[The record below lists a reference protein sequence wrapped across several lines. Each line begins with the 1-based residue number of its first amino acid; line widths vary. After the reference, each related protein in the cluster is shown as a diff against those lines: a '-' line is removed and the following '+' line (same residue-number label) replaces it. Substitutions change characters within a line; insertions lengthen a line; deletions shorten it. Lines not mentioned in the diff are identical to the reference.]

1 MFDNG
6 DIKLNKLTNFFSAA
20 ATKRPAITILV
31 VLLLSG
37 FFGYMASQQE
47 ELNTSFGG
55 ELDTP
60 EIKAQTKLGEYFQT
74 SGSQSV
80 FQIILSGD
88 DVLTVDGYLAWQ
100 ELKQTVAQSEIAP
113 YLVSQPGQ
121 PLIAGFFAPIDFAR
135 TYDYSIDINSMN
147 DEQFKALYVKANSQ
161 MPPEF
166 KAFASAL
173 LSESYD
179 EDAVTASAGL
189 AIITVDSAKFVEE
202 YGLEAGAFIEQ
213 PRMEVALNNSLSEI
227 QVGNVK
233 VSGFSFG
240 LLFGDEGEDFQQ
252 EIGGLFA
259 QAFVIIL
266 VVLSYIF
273 FMKSKLFSR
282 KPLNILRRLIAIS
295 FMAFGIAGVISP
307 LVSDLET
314 PLLSW
319 MMLDDPLL
327 GRMIPL
333 SVFTFG
339 FLLNSRR
346 RSSSDLFLSL
356 GAILLSIGWMTGAG
370 TILGP
375 GYLDIIGAPNQVSQI
390 APIILIGLGVD
401 YAIHFNSRYREEI
414 GSGNSIDGA
423 TSSTLKSVGI
433 ALTLATLATMV
444 GFLTNIV
451 SPLPELKDFGILVSV
466 GIFFAFFLV
475 MTFVPA
481 IRTLLDKRA
490 EKKEK
495 IDSEAF
501 TSSGDSVLNKIS
513 EASGIIPRKL
523 KIVAI
528 GLLVTV
534 STYGY
539 ISFTNLETIFE
550 FTDFLPED
558 NPVVKTLDLLSE
570 EFGGGFG
577 ETTSVL
583 IEGDDL
589 ATPEIHNALIASI
602 NNLSEK
608 ENIVVYAGNVAAESV
623 LSSMGELLTPAAG
636 PPGAPAGPPDVE
648 LISSLVGYGV
658 DLMSG
663 AEGLEG
669 LKVKNTS
676 DVKGLYEFLAAK
688 DPEAF
693 LAYIYFDENNNV
705 TAQQVRITTSAG
717 SLGAAQLRDDIYV
730 AFAPMINL
738 GIDVAATND
747 AIVTQ
752 SVSDLISKSQFQS
765 LIFAILASMTFL
777 IIYYFL
783 DMRRPFLGVITIMP
797 VIAIVMGTYLGM
809 YYLDIPLNPVTSTLS
824 GLAIGI
830 GVPFVIHV
838 TNRFR
843 ESLSQGNNPIEAAT
857 KTLKT
862 TGGSLFGSAFTTMA
876 GFGILMTST
885 LKPFQQMGQVVVV
898 ALGFALVA
906 SILILPTMLVFWAN
920 YHNKKT
926 AKSL

>member
-1 MFDNG
+1 MK
-6 DIKLNKLTNFFSAA
+6 ILTNFFSSA
-20 ATKRPAITILV
+20 ATKRPLVTILI
-31 VLLLSG
+31 VLLLTG
-37 FFGYMASQQE
+37 FFGYMAGQSE

-60 EIKAQTKLGEYFQT
+60 EIKAQGKLGEYFQT

-80 FQIILSGD
+80 FQIIISGE
-88 DVLTVDGYLAWQ
+88 DVLTVDGYLAWVEVQ
-100 ELKQTVAQSEIAP
+100 KTISESDLQP

-121 PLIAGFFAPIDFAR
+121 SSVQGFFAPV
-135 TYDYSIDINSMN
+135 DIAMSFNPMLNMN
-147 DEQFKALYVKANSQ
+147 AIKAMDDVQFKNLYNQANSQ

-179 EDAVTASAGL
+179 EDKTSASAGL
-189 AIITVDSAKFVEE
+189 AIVTVDTAKFVEE
-202 YGLEAGAFIEQ
+202 YGFDGAFIEQ
-213 PRMEVALNNSLSEI
+213 PKMEVALNKSLSQI
-227 QVGNVK
+227 AVGNVK

-259 QAFVIIL
+259 QAFAIIL

-273 FMKSKLFSR
+273 FMKSSSFSR
-282 KPLNILRRLIAIS
+282 RPVNLLRRLLALVLMIV
-295 FMAFGIAGVISP
+295 GITGVV
-307 LVSDLET
+307 L
-314 PLLSW
+314 PLLSDIELAFLSW
-319 MMLDDPLL
+319 MQLDDPLL
-327 GRMIPL
+327 GRIIPL
-333 SVFTFG
+333 SIFTFG

-346 RSSSDLFLSL
+346 RTSSDLFLSL
-356 GAILLSIGWMTGAG
+356 GAILLSIGWMQGAG

-414 GSGNSIDGA
+414 GSGNTINGS

-433 ALTLATLATMV
+433 ALTLATLATIV

-481 IRTLLDKRA
+481 IRTLLDRRA

-513 EASGIIPRKL
+513 EASGIIPKKL
-523 KIVAI
+523 KLIALA
-528 GLLVTV
+528 LLVSV
-534 STYGY
+534 SSYGY

-589 ATPEIHNALIASI
+589 ATPEVHNALIQSI
-602 NNLSEK
+602 NNLSDK
-608 ENIVVYAGNVAAESV
+608 ENIVVYAGNVAQESV
-623 LSSMGELLTPAAG
+623 VGSLGQLLAPQSG
-636 PPGAPAGPPDVE
+636 PPGAPAGPPDME
-648 LISSLVGYGV
+648 LIGTLSSYGV
-658 DLMSG
+658 DIMSG
-663 AEGLEG
+663 SQGLDA
-669 LKVKNTS
+669 LKVKTS
-676 DVKGLYEFLAAK
+676 GDVKGLYEYLVGKDSETFLAS
-688 DPEAF
+688 
-693 LAYIYFDENNNV
+693 IYFDENSKV

-717 SLGAAQLRDDIYV
+717 SLAAAQLRDDIYD
-730 AFAPMINL
+730 AFKPMTDL

-752 SVSDLISKSQFQS
+752 SVSDLISQSQFQS
-765 LIFAILASMTFL
+765 LIFAILASMSFL

-783 DMRRPFLGVITIMP
+783 DMRRPFLGVITILP
-797 VIAIVMGTYLGM
+797 VVAIVMGTYLGM

-843 ESLSQGNNPIEAAT
+843 EALLESNNPVEAAT
-857 KTLKT
+857 ITLKT

-906 SILILPTMLVFWAN
+906 SILILPTLLVFWAN
-920 YHNKKT
+920 YHNRKT

>member
-1 MFDNG
+1 M
-6 DIKLNKLTNFFSAA
+6 KLLTNFFSTA
-20 ATKRPAITILV
+20 ATKRPVITIII
-31 VLLLSG
+31 VLLLTG
-37 FFGYMASQQE
+37 FFGFMAGQAE
-47 ELNTSFGG
+47 ELSTSFGG

-60 EIKAQTKLGEYFQT
+60 EIQASSKLGEYFQT

-80 FQIILSGD
+80 FQIIVSGD

-100 ELKQTVAQSEIAP
+100 EINKAVLQSEIYP
-113 YLVSQPGQ
+113 YLVKDQGGAVQ
-121 PLIAGFFAPIDFAR
+121 GFFAPVDFAKAFNP
-135 TYDYSIDINSMN
+135 TLNVSAMS
-147 DEQFKALYVKANSQ
+147 DEQFKQLYNQANGQ

-166 KAFASAL
+166 KAFAAAL
-173 LSESYD
+173 LSSTYD
-179 EDAVTASAGL
+179 EEATTASAGL
-189 AIITVDSAKFVEE
+189 AIVTIDSSLIVQEF
-202 YGLEAGAFIEQ
+202 GGSDGAFIEQ
-213 PRMEVALNNSLSEI
+213 PRMEVALSEALSEI
-227 QVGNVK
+227 SIGDIK

-240 LLFGDEGEDFQQ
+240 LLLGNEGDDFLA
-252 EIGGLFA
+252 EIGLLFG
-259 QAFVIIL
+259 QAFLIIL
-266 VVLSYIF
+266 VVLAYIF
-273 FMKSKLFSR
+273 FIRPR
-282 KPLNILRRLIAIS
+282 KG
-295 FMAFGIAGVISP
+295 FGILKSGRRTF
-307 LVSDLET
+307 SDL
-314 PLLSW
+314 L
-319 MMLDDPLL
+319 
-327 GRMIPL
+327 
-333 SVFTFG
+333 
-339 FLLNSRR
+339 
-346 RSSSDLFLSL
+346 LSL
-356 GAILLSIGWMTGAG
+356 GAILLSIGWMQGAG

-401 YAIHFNSRYREEI
+401 YAIHFTSRYREEI
-414 GSGNSIDGA
+414 GSGNSIVGS

-433 ALTLATLATMV
+433 ALTLATLATIV

-451 SPLPELKDFGILVSV
+451 SPLPELKDFGILVST

-490 EKKEK
+490 ESKGN
-495 IDSEAF
+495 ISTEAF
-501 TSSGDSVLNKIS
+501 SSSGESVLNKIAAS
-513 EASGIIPRKL
+513 SGIIPKKL
-523 KIVAI
+523 KLVALALLI
-528 GLLVTV
+528 GI
-534 STYGY
+534 SGYGY
-539 ISFTNLETIFE
+539 FSFTNLETIFE

-558 NPVVKTLDLLSE
+558 DPVVQTLDLLTE

-583 IEGDDL
+583 IEGDNL
-589 ATPEIHNALIASI
+589 ATADVHNALIDSI
-602 NNLSEK
+602 NNLSDK

-623 LSSMGELLTPAAG
+623 IGTVGQLLAPQGAA
-636 PPGAPAGPPDVE
+636 PGAPPAMPDMEV
-648 LISSLVGYGV
+648 LGTLGSFGV

-663 AEGLEG
+663 SQGIDALR
-669 LKVKNTS
+669 VKDS
-676 DVKGLYEFLAAK
+676 GDVQGLYEYLVSS

-693 LAYIYFDENNNV
+693 LANLYFNEENIV

-717 SLGAAQLRDDIYV
+717 SLGAAQLRDDIYD
-730 AFAPMINL
+730 AFIPLSSL
-738 GIDVAATND
+738 GVDIAATND

-752 SVSDLISKSQFQS
+752 SVSDLISESQFQS

-777 IIYYFL
+777 ILYYL
-783 DMRRPFLGVITIMP
+783 IDIRKPFLGVITILP
-797 VIAIVMGTYLGM
+797 VVAIVMGTYLGM
-809 YYLDIPLNPVTSTLS
+809 YFLEIPLNPVTSTLS

-843 ESLSQGNNPIEAAT
+843 ETLLTSSNPVEAVKT
-857 KTLKT
+857 TLKT

-876 GFGILMTST
+876 GFGILMTSS

-906 SILILPTMLVFWAN
+906 SILILPTLLVFWAN